1 MFRVEYAEKFSTIIL
16 EKTNKPV
23 GLIDNS
29 YLSEFCQSI
38 GIAIVSNTK
47 KEETKNGI

>member
-1 MFRVEYAEKFSTIIL
+1 MFRVKYSEKFSTIIF

-38 GIAIVSNTK
+38 GIAIVSKTK
-47 KEETKNGI
+47 KEEYNNGL